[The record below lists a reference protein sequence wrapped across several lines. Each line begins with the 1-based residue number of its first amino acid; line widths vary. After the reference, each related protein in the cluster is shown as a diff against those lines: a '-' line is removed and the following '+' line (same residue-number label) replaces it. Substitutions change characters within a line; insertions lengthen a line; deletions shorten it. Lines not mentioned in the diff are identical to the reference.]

1 MGKGS
6 TLLWQSALLAG
17 GVLSV
22 LVAEAWALP
31 AHVRAAGVSS
41 TLTAIHMNTRQ
52 IFRPSFTIRSRHAA
66 AMRDGRFSSDGQWFV
81 TAGENGGAQLWS
93 VATGQRELDVRGH
106 AGAVTAVA
114 VMSGAAAPPAESK
127 AAKGAKGKVSKR
139 AVTGKRQ
146 GIMVSGGADGAVLVW
161 NLATGEEQ
169 QRLSGHSG
177 AVTGVALSADGR
189 RVISSGEDG
198 TVKIWQVANGALELS
213 IASGQGAVRSLAVHP
228 KGDQLASGGEDGS
241 LRIWSVAGGNPLHNW
256 QEGSE
261 SVLSL
266 AWSGDGQQLASGHKD
281 GSLRIWSVSGGSRV
295 LRDHDGPVQGVA
307 FSPSGDQ
314 VASVGQ
320 DKIVRLWSLQSEQV
334 RLRMEG
340 HQQEIHAVAFAP
352 EGQHLLTA
360 SADQTARLWWLD
372 GRNELARLVSL
383 RSGWAVVSPDGRF
396 DGTLDGDLEDRL
408 DAIQWSGE
416 GHSFALDG
424 FLEKYYRPAL
434 LGHLL
439 SPRDSVQA
447 EAASDSGAPNV
458 SEGFFLPPKVTIA
471 EPAVSAKSVALQVE
485 ALDQGGGIAETRVYH
500 NDKIIE
506 PGKGR
511 KEEAEGD
518 GGKVEKITYNVE
530 LVDGENRFRVVS
542 LSNDRIESEPSSVV
556 VKHGAGVAETPRL
569 HLLVV
574 GVNRYANPALNL
586 NFAVP
591 DAKGM
596 LSFMMRSNVDI
607 FKQVVT
613 YEMYDGKATR
623 SAISTNIGDLYK
635 VPAQDVVM
643 LYFAGHGKAMGD
655 QWFFVPH
662 ELQGLDG
669 SAVQE
674 QGISAHHF
682 KEHVARIGAQKVILL
697 FDACESGAAM
707 QAFAEF
713 GSKRSMALLSR
724 STGIHIATATMGTQS
739 ASELTDLG
747 HGVFTYALLEG
758 MKGKADR
765 KPRDGQVSVSELLE
779 FVQQYVPFL
788 SQKYETSAMTP
799 VVNSRGNNFSVAK
812 Q

>member
-1 MGKGS
+1 MSMGTKR
-6 TLLWQSALLAG
+6 LWQAALLGCGALMG
-17 GVLSV
+17 MGSEVL
-22 LVAEAWALP
+22 AMP
-31 AHVRAAGVSS
+31 GHVRAAGVSS

-52 IFRPSFTIRSRHAA
+52 IFRPSFTIQSRYAG
-66 AMRDGRFSSDGQWFV
+66 AMRDGRFSRDGQWFV
-81 TAGENGGAQLWS
+81 TAGENGGAQLWR

-106 AGAVTAVA
+106 SGAVTTVA
-114 VMSGAAAPPAESK
+114 VWSGEVAAAP
-127 AAKGAKGKVSKR
+127 AKGGKGKGSKR
-139 AVTGKRQ
+139 AVAAGKRQ
-146 GIMVSGGADGAVLVW
+146 GVLVSGGADGAIIVW

-169 QRLSGHSG
+169 QRLTGHSG
-177 AVTGVALSADGR
+177 EVTALLLTADGQR
-189 RVISSGEDG
+189 LLSSGEDG
-198 TVKIWQVANGALELS
+198 TIKVWQVANGALERS
-213 IASGQGAVRSLAVHP
+213 MASGQGVVRALALDP
-228 KGDQLASGGEDGS
+228 KEAQVASAGEDGTVRLWS
-241 LRIWSVAGGNPLHNW
+241 LRGGQALQNW
-256 QEGSE
+256 QEGDGAA
-261 SVLSL
+261 LAL
-266 AWSGDGQQLASGHKD
+266 AWSRDGQQLASGHKD
-281 GSLRIWSVSGGSRV
+281 GTVKIWAVGGGSRI
-295 LRDHDGPVQGVA
+295 LRDHQGAVHGVD

-314 VASVGQ
+314 LATVGQ
-320 DKIVRLWSLQSEQV
+320 DKMVRVWSLQSEQV
-334 RLRMEG
+334 QLRMEG
-340 HQQEIHAVAFAP
+340 HQQGIHSVAFAP
-352 EGQHLLTA
+352 EGGHLLTA
-360 SADQTARLWWLD
+360 SADQTARLWLLD

-383 RSGWAVVSPDGRF
+383 RSGWAVVTPDGRF

-416 GHSFALDG
+416 GHNFAVDG
-424 FLEKYYRPAL
+424 FMEKYYRPAL

-439 SPRDSVQA
+439 SPRDAVQA
-447 EAASDSGAPNV
+447 EVASEAGTPHV
-458 SEGFFLPPKVTIA
+458 TEGFYLPPKVTIA
-471 EPAVSAKSVALQVE
+471 EPSVSAKSVALQIE
-485 ALDQGGGIAETRVYH
+485 AEDQGGGIAETRVYH

-511 KEEAEGD
+511 KEASDGD
-518 GGKVEKITYNVE
+518 AGKVEKITYNVE

-556 VKHGAGVAETPRL
+556 VKQGAASGSEVPRL

-574 GVNRYANPALNL
+574 GINRYANPALNL

-596 LSFMMRSNVDI
+596 LSFLMRSNAEV

-613 YEMYDGKATR
+613 YEIYDGKATR
-623 SAISTNIGDLYK
+623 SAISTNIADLYS

-655 QWFFVPH
+655 QWYFVPH

-669 SAVQE
+669 SAVQD
-674 QGISAHHF
+674 QGISSQAF
-682 KEHVARIGAQKVILL
+682 KDHVARIGAQKVVLL

-713 GSKRSMALLSR
+713 GNKRAMALLSR
-724 STGIHIATATMGTQS
+724 STGIHIATATMGSQS

-765 KPRDGQVSVSELLE
+765 KPHDNQVSVSELLE

-788 SQKYETSAMTP
+788 NQKYETTAMTP